1 MLCNEVADQRQINR
15 VRDALPYPR
24 NITMSE
30 QPSKN
35 LSKTEDAQ
43 LQDAEEYSEPF
54 ASTPFDDVTEAEAT
68 KIQAWL
74 NGSYAKQ
81 ISHLKKQDE
90 YVIAILSEFEK
101 GNRDGVRHLFSKHPK
116 PDELFLFFLDHW
128 LLDPKEKAVNSAEIK
143 HAPMKPYYNKAR
155 SQYSEEKA
163 KNKRLT
169 QEKFAERF
177 SLLMQREF
185 DAKQIEIE
193 EDEKQLAAHIA
204 MVEGVINTQKK
215 ILLKDEIRKMKE
227 MLSLKRLHP
236 EPPKVKAIASW
247 LVGL

>member
-1 MLCNEVADQRQINR
+1 
-15 VRDALPYPR
+15 
-24 NITMSE
+24 MSE
-30 QPSKN
+30 QPTKH
-35 LSKTEDAQ
+35 LPKTEGAQ
-43 LQDAEEYSEPF
+43 FQNAEEYTEPF
-54 ASTPFDDVTEAEAT
+54 ASNPIDDVTEAEAT
-68 KIQAWL
+68 EIQAWL

-81 ISHLKKQDE
+81 MAHLRKQDE

-128 LLDPKEKAVNSAEIK
+128 LLNPRERAVNSAEIK
-143 HAPMKPYYNKAR
+143 HAPMKPYYNRAR

-169 QEKFAERF
+169 QEKFADRF
-177 SLLMQREF
+177 FLLMQQEF

-193 EDEKQLAAHIA
+193 EDEKQLAARVA
-204 MVEGVINTQKK
+204 MIEGVINTQQKV
-215 ILLKDEIRKMKE
+215 LLKDEIKKMKE

-236 EPPKVKAIASW
+236 EPPKAKAIASW
-247 LVGL
+247 LIGL